1 MRPII
6 KTFIA
11 CSPLIFIAACSNPN
25 VYHTSS
31 PNAVYDENGQF
42 HVDKNLSYT
51 FMQLWRNDSA
61 AWSRSISVLDRDKG
75 FPKTPPTR
83 ADLSF
88 KTPTAT
94 YAGVPQN
101 VSAIVNTDYL
111 SGADLDVYDQ
121 TIMEHIKYNTHFYG
135 HVTGFNGIIEG
146 TAEISKNNAKSVVH
160 HIILQNDV
168 AYFKQG
174 SENSYLIKNFPFVET
189 KIIDNLYKILNSN
202 NSVATFNGKNTVTV
216 KHNVVLHDKAYYA
229 NSFTPSDS
237 YNNKKAEDNK
247 PNETLNICR
256 ATAHINWHKKALTNA
271 TMTYKLSGQYV
282 SDYCKMK
289 LINIE
294 TTY

>member
-6 KTFIA
+6 KTIIA
-11 CSPLIFIAACSNPN
+11 ISPLFLLTACNNPN
-25 VYHTSS
+25 VYHASNPT
-31 PNAVYDENGQF
+31 AVYDENGQF
-42 HVDKNLSYT
+42 HTDKSLSYT
-51 FMQLWRNDSA
+51 FMQLWHNDSS
-61 AWSRSISVLDRDKG
+61 AWSHDIGVLDRDKG
-75 FPKTPPTR
+75 FTNAPPTHV
-83 ADLSF
+83 DLSF

-101 VSAIVNTDYL
+101 VSTIVSTDYL

-121 TIMEHIKYNTHFYG
+121 TIMGHIKYNTHFYG

-146 TAEISKNNAKSVVH
+146 TIDVSKNNAKSTTHHVV
-160 HIILQNDV
+160 LQNDV
-168 AYFKQG
+168 AFFKQD
-174 SENSYLIKNFPFVET
+174 NQDTYHIKDFPFVET

-202 NSVATFNGKNTVTV
+202 NSVATFNCKNTVTV
-216 KHNVVLHDKAYYA
+216 KHNVVLRDKTYYA
-229 NSFTPSDS
+229 NNFTPSGH
-237 YNNKKAEDNK
+237 YNSKKAEDNK
-247 PNETLNICR
+247 PNETLDICR

-282 SDYCKMK
+282 NDYCKMK